1 MRMTRRLKR
10 RSQNQEGRLEAGH
23 HRATWILEIAMDGI
37 DRTVAHGRGPDPDR
51 DIMMT
56 GNMKI
61 VGTDP
66 HCPVQTNTLIAT
78 GREVETDVGP
88 TPDPLLDVNTAHLL
102 ERHQGVIAHHH
113 DRPLVDTDHDPA
125 PHTTTRE
132 GATTRLRLT
141 VAEYPRITNV
151 VIDHSAHVGARL
163 RLRQRRRL
171 LAAAPALQ
179 ARSCL
184 VVRPHVH
191 LPFPALP
198 HL

>member
-1 MRMTRRLKR
+1 MTRRSKR
-10 RSQNQEGRLEAGH
+10 RSRNQEGHLEADHYRG
-23 HRATWILEIAMDGI
+23 TWILEIAVDGI

-61 VGTDP
+61 VGTEP
-66 HCPVQTNTLIAT
+66 HLPVRTKTLVAT

-88 TPDPLLDVNTAHLL
+88 TPDLPLDVNTAHLP

-113 DRPLVDTDHDPA
+113 DRPLVDTDHALA
-125 PHTTTRE
+125 PHITTRE
-132 GATTRLRLT
+132 GATIHLHLL
-141 VAEYPRITNV
+141 VADQPRITIV
-151 VIDHSAHVGARL
+151 VIEHSAHVGARL

-171 LAAAPALQ
+171 LVAAPALQ
-179 ARSCL
+179 AHSCL
-184 VVRPHVH
+184 EVRPHVH